1 MDLEYPMPEQAVAYV
16 CREILKGLKNL
27 HSHNRLHRDI
37 KSDNILIGKYYNTY
51 LSIIILSVFILL
63 VILT

>member
-37 KSDNILIGKYYNTY
+37 KSDNILIGNITTHIAT
-51 LSIIILSVFILL
+51 S
-63 VILT
+63 